1 MGDRP
6 VIGISGRRKLGRQ
19 MAGFPAS
26 LGDLD
31 LDVYVTD
38 YTRGIIDAG
47 GLPLHLP
54 LDLDPAEYA
63 ELLDGVMLTGGTDI
77 APELYGQQRLSDEFP
92 PEPERDAYELSI
104 ARLAIDAEL
113 PMLGVCRGMQLL
125 NVLAGGSL
133 HQHVPVH
140 SRYDVPPDRYV
151 HDVVLEPGSTAHELY
166 GPSISVNSMHHQTI
180 DRLGAGYRITGRSPD
195 GVAESIESDDGLV
208 VCVQWHPEV
217 LPTRPTDPA
226 FAWVVEQ
233 SAKRRRR

>member
-1 MGDRP
+1 MGERP
-6 VIGISGRRKLGRQ
+6 VIGISGRRKVGRQ
-19 MAGFPAS
+19 VAGFPDS
-26 LGDLD
+26 LGFLD

-77 APELYGQQRLSDEFP
+77 APELYGQQPLTDAYP
-92 PEPERDAYELSI
+92 PEPERDVYELAI
-104 ARLAIDAEL
+104 ARTAVEREL
-113 PMLGVCRGMQLL
+113 PVLGICRGMQLV

-133 HQHVPVH
+133 HQDVPAH
-140 SRYDVPPDRYV
+140 SRYDVPPDRTIHEV
-151 HDVVLEPGSTAHELY
+151 ELQPGSIAFEMY
-166 GPSISVNSMHHQTI
+166 GPSVSVNSMHHQTV
-180 DRLGAGYRITGRSPD
+180 DRLGAGYHVTGRAPD
-195 GVAESIESDDGLV
+195 GVIESIESDDGLV
-208 VCVQWHPEV
+208 LCVQWHPEV
-217 LPTRPTDPA
+217 LPTRPTDPV